1 MDQNKQPLTGAAFT
15 LSKVSEVGSPD
26 LEYVGEFTPVI
37 DSGNPQAGAAVLI
50 TGLEKG
56 QLYYLEETTVP
67 EGYQKAEGEY
77 FIIPDRENGIGVPDG
92 AIAIE
97 NAGTPHVVENIKNS
111 GTLKLTKDVNGRE
124 SGSDFETDFY
134 FTVYGGDRYYDRDGS
149 YADLRTVKLHYDSRI
164 ADNSLILSLPIGEY
178 VVKEV
183 ADAEGTP
190 INGDNFYYN
199 VQINGEDRNEAVI
212 AIEKEQQAECLV
224 KNLYEADGNLQ
235 FTAMK
240 TMEGR
245 PLEEGE
251 FTFRIYEGDTLK
263 AEAQNGLNGV
273 ILFPEINYKAND
285 AGRHTYT
292 IMEQK
297 GTLTGVDYDDTV
309 YTVTVEVTDNHD
321 RTVSAEI
328 VNIQRSDG
336 AEAEVIQFNNV
347 YHENPETTPDPSPNP
362 NPSPSP
368 GGSTGGGG
376 GTSNTGGGRYQ
387 PSDGGPGVTIS
398 ITPEEVPMAQIPSQP
413 DSLITILDDDV
424 PLAPLPKT
432 GDMSVDHYMLTVISM
447 LLTGIYLA
455 LTKRKKE

>member
-1 MDQNKQPLTGAAFT
+1 
-15 LSKVSEVGSPD
+15 VGSPD

-92 AIAIE
+92 AISIE

-347 YHENPETTPDPSPNP
+347 YYENPETTPDPSPNPNP